1 MLTMKRFE
9 AARLL
14 IGVSQI
20 SEIPSTTVVSLKGWG
35 SHGFSV
41 CNKVN
46 GPKKSNK
53 NMSISSKRL
62 NGLRMSHGPTS
73 FENLYDVHVSDVDD
87 SQSTSGNSVSID
99 PILDAAIGCSESD
112 RS

>member
-1 MLTMKRFE
+1 
-9 AARLL
+9 
-14 IGVSQI
+14 
-20 SEIPSTTVVSLKGWG
+20 
-35 SHGFSV
+35 
-41 CNKVN
+41 
-46 GPKKSNK
+46 
-53 NMSISSKRL
+53 MSISSKRL

-112 RS
+112 RRNNKSNHGFAQRYSEEAIPVEKSNLLVDSNYNSR